1 MKTSLHLFLAFSSL
15 ATLPLS
21 TAFTSL
27 PPAIGNHHGR
37 ASTKLFND
45 RYDSMSMSNLKKV
58 ANEMGYDSQ
67 GVDRVG
73 LIMIAKG
80 WGSTVRGAK
89 TLRDKAAFENE
100 AARVQAERNESILA
114 QREAAAKY
122 QPQGIERNQGR
133 SSVFGSSPNGSGFG
147 DMSMAELQR
156 VANEMGYDG
165 QGLYQAD
172 LIMIAKGYGSTVRG
186 AKTLR
191 DKAAFEDEAARV
203 QSERNESIIG
213 QREAAAKY
221 QPRGIERNQGRS
233 SVFGNNPNGAGF
245 GDMSMAELQRVAN
258 EMGYDGQGL
267 YQADLIMIAKGYG
280 STVRGAKTLRDK
292 AAFEDEAARVQSER
306 NESIIGQREA
316 AAKYQ
321 PRGIERNQGRSSVF
335 GNNPNGAGF
344 GDMSMAELKRIANE
358 MGYDGQGL
366 YQADLIMIA
375 KGYGSTVRGA
385 RTLENKIA
393 FENEAKRLKA
403 EKRNESII
411 GQREGATKYQPQGIE
426 RNQGRSSVFG
436 DMSMAELDRIANEMG
451 YDGQGLSQADLIMIA
466 KGYGSTVRGA
476 RTLENKIAFE
486 NEAKRLKAERD
497 ARALAEA
504 EEARRTDYESM
515 STKQLRNIANDM
527 GYDGLSV
534 DRNGLIM
541 IAKGYG
547 NSVRGAQRL

>member
-245 GDMSMAELQRVAN
+245 GDMSMAEL
-258 EMGYDGQGL
+258 
-267 YQADLIMIAKGYG
+267 
-280 STVRGAKTLRDK
+280 
-292 AAFEDEAARVQSER
+292 
-306 NESIIGQREA
+306 
-316 AAKYQ
+316 
-321 PRGIERNQGRSSVF
+321 
-335 GNNPNGAGF
+335 
-344 GDMSMAELKRIANE
+344 
-358 MGYDGQGL
+358 
-366 YQADLIMIA
+366 
-375 KGYGSTVRGA
+375 
-385 RTLENKIA
+385 
-393 FENEAKRLKA
+393 
-403 EKRNESII
+403 
-411 GQREGATKYQPQGIE
+411 
-426 RNQGRSSVFG
+426 
-436 DMSMAELDRIANEMG
+436 DRIANEMG